1 MARRI
6 GLLVTAVVL
15 ALFGAASLLT
25 YANGSTARA
34 AVGQNLVSVLV
45 VSKAISAGT
54 AADKIGG
61 SVELRPL
68 PKSAVPAGA
77 LTVLTSLT
85 DQVTAQD
92 LPAGQVL
99 LPAQFTAKQLAG
111 SLRIPDGKLAMSI
124 EMQEPQ
130 RVAGFVLPGSQV
142 AVFVTYAKGGSTTDL
157 ATRLLISKVQV
168 IAVGP
173 TALSTVGGTSAKKSD
188 AADGPAESK
197 STALITVAV
206 DAGQALKMVQ
216 ASQAGTLH
224 FALLS
229 DTSKISDG
237 SPAVDNSSLFN

>member
-6 GLLVTAVVL
+6 GLLVIAVVL

-34 AVGQNLVSVLV
+34 AVGQNLMSVLV
-45 VSKAISAGT
+45 VNKTIPAGT
-54 AADKIGG
+54 AVDKISGA
-61 SVELRPL
+61 VELRPL
-68 PKSAVPAGA
+68 PKHAVPAGA
-77 LTVLTSLT
+77 LTALTSLV

-99 LPAQFTAKQLAG
+99 LPSQFTARQLAG
-111 SLRIPDGKLAMSI
+111 SLKIPDGKVAISVEI
-124 EMQEPQ
+124 KEPQ
-130 RVAGFVLPGSQV
+130 RVAGFVLPGAHV
-142 AVFVTYAKGGSTTDL
+142 AVFVTYGKGGSATDM

-173 TALSTVGGTSAKKSD
+173 KALSTVGGEAANKSD
-188 AADGPAESK
+188 AAGSPAE
-197 STALITVAV
+197 STALITLAV
-206 DAGQALKMVQ
+206 DAAQALKLAHATQ
-216 ASQAGTLH
+216 TGTLH